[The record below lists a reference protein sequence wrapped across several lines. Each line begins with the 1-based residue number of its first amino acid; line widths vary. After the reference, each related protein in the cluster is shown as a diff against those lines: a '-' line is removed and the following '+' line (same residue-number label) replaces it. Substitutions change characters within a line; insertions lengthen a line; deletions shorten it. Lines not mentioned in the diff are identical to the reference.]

1 LNLSFQIYVQQLRK
15 EKFETNERI
24 SKLEDEVKALRAI
37 FSYRINYQK
46 SPSPNPANY
55 LTPLTHSQSFG
66 ERDVPRPV
74 QMSRHTNGT
83 SNGVEYSRHKRH
95 SLNLNYGVIN
105 SNNGEQLEAP
115 PGGMVTNGGIDHLY
129 KTMNNYSNDSS
140 HSEDDLNAEKLRY
153 QRSPKPNGVVTTT
166 GGNKLQFG
174 ITEES
179 EGQVLQY
186 EKDALELR
194 RELQE
199 AVTSRKNAEN
209 KILA

>member
-1 LNLSFQIYVQQLRK
+1 
-15 EKFETNERI
+15 
-24 SKLEDEVKALRAI
+24 
-37 FSYRINYQK
+37 
-46 SPSPNPANY
+46 
-55 LTPLTHSQSFG
+55 
-66 ERDVPRPV
+66 VPRPV
-74 QMSRHTNGT
+74 QLRHSNGT
-83 SNGVEYSRHKRH
+83 SNGVDYARHKRH
-95 SLNLNYGVIN
+95 SLNLNYGVISSN
-105 SNNGEQLEAP
+105 SEQLEAP
-115 PGGMVTNGGIDHLY
+115 PAGVVTNGGADHLY
-129 KTMNNYSNDSS
+129 KTLNTYSNDSS

-153 QRSPKPNGVVTTT
+153 QRSPKPNGTVTTT